1 MKWELST
8 LIGLAAASPVL
19 AAGVWPTSTKSSL
32 DSSTRRP
39 FGVAATARPTVGP
52 TTCAHGILAL
62 RGGAVHPSAT
72 LSDLEG
78 EIQSAALQGK
88 LVVIDFTATWCGPC
102 KLIAPV
108 FEELSDEFS
117 SRAKFIKVDV
127 DENSDAAQRYG
138 VSAMPTFLFIKG
150 GEVVE
155 KVMGANA
162 ERLREVIEVL
172 A

>member
-88 LVVIDFTATWCGPC
+88 LVVIDFTATW
-102 KLIAPV
+102 
-108 FEELSDEFS
+108 
-117 SRAKFIKVDV
+117 
-127 DENSDAAQRYG
+127 
-138 VSAMPTFLFIKG
+138 
-150 GEVVE
+150 
-155 KVMGANA
+155 
-162 ERLREVIEVL
+162 
-172 A
+172 

>member
-1 MKWELST
+1 MGSV
-8 LIGLAAASPVL
+8 P
-19 AAGVWPTSTKSSL
+19 SL
-32 DSSTRRP
+32 P
-39 FGVAATARPTVGP
+39 
-52 TTCAHGILAL
+52 
-62 RGGAVHPSAT
+62 AVPSAFHFFRRCP
-72 LSDLEG
+72 LPAFLLPFWRDR
-78 EIQSAALQGK
+78 
-88 LVVIDFTATWCGPC
+88 CGPC

-162 ERLREVIEVL
+162 ERLREVRS
-172 A
+172 